1 MLLSNESVADRSPLD
16 ALARIVR
23 HRKLIGSAVATDH
36 RFRVVCFSAASLH
49 ERLRS
54 RCYRPHLKRW
64 DCEPFGIAIRID
76 AARRLGAESVVYGQ
90 GDDRKRLALDDQY
103 RFQATGKTYDWTTER
118 EWRVHGDVDLAAC
131 DRSDVRVFV
140 PTEADA
146 RAITKASSSECPW
159 KISCVAPLLRS
170 DAIIREVDPA
180 SQEVPKR
187 KSLSTDQ
194 TTLSREEIHPF
205 APYKTLQS
213 EELQS
218 RIEAVRDHFGDSLL
232 ILGHHYQQDEVIA
245 HSDLRGDS
253 YKLSEMAASS
263 ESCET
268 IVFCGVHFMAETADI
283 LANRPER
290 LEDRDGRRVTVILPD
305 MAAGCSMADMAGI
318 KQVEAAWEDMSE
330 VIDTEQV
337 IPVTYINSAASL
349 KAFCGRHGGIV
360 CTSSNARGG
369 PGVGVRAWPTRLL
382 FPDQHLGRNTAL
394 KMGITEDEMPV
405 WDPYQL
411 ELGGNT
417 EAAFEKKPRD
427 PVEGSLQRSPNVSRL
442 NTCIGFR
449 KQHPGI
455 KILVHPE
462 CPREVNDLAD
472 VSGSTGKIIETVQK
486 SEPGTKWAIGTELHL
501 VNRLKAEHPE
511 QEIHFLSPVVCMC
524 ATMYRIDLPHLC
536 WTLENLR
543 DGAAVNV
550 IEVDEDVTRW
560 SLIAS
565 SECWPSSE
573 STRLASKRGPRE
585 HLLMTE

>member
-1 MLLSNESVADRSPLD
+1 
-16 ALARIVR
+16 
-23 HRKLIGSAVATDH
+23 
-36 RFRVVCFSAASLH
+36 
-49 ERLRS
+49 
-54 RCYRPHLKRW
+54 
-64 DCEPFGIAIRID
+64 
-76 AARRLGAESVVYGQ
+76 
-90 GDDRKRLALDDQY
+90 
-103 RFQATGKTYDWTTER
+103 
-118 EWRVHGDVDLAAC
+118 
-131 DRSDVRVFV
+131 
-140 PTEADA
+140 
-146 RAITKASSSECPW
+146 
-159 KISCVAPLLRS
+159 
-170 DAIIREVDPA
+170 
-180 SQEVPKR
+180 
-187 KSLSTDQ
+187 LSTDQ
-194 TTLSREEIHPF
+194 ASLSREEIHPL
-205 APYKTLQS
+205 APYKTLEA

-218 RIEAVRDHFGDSLL
+218 RIDAVRTHFGDSLL

-245 HSDLRGDS
+245 HADLRGDS
-253 YKLSEMAASS
+253 YKLSQLAASS

-290 LEDRDGRRVTVILPD
+290 LRSRDGKRVTVILPD

-318 KQVEAAWEDMSE
+318 KQVEAAWEDMAE
-330 VIDTEQV
+330 IIDTEQV

-360 CTSSNARGG
+360 CTSSNARAVLEWAFERGQR
-369 PGVGVRAWPTRLL
+369 VFF

-417 EAAFEKKPRD
+417 EHALEK
-427 PVEGSLQRSPNVSRL
+427 SRVIL
-442 NTCIGFR
+442 WKGHCSVHQMFRAEHVHNFR

-472 VSGSTGKIIETVQK
+472 VSGSTGTIIDTVQK

-550 IEVDEDVTRW
+550 IEVNEDDTRW
-560 SLIAS
+560 SLIAL
-565 SECWPSSE
+565 E
-573 STRLASKRGPRE
+573 RMLAVK
-585 HLLMTE
+585 